1 MKNNQNKFIEYAKD
15 FSFRN
20 NVHIWLGGSFLR
32 GNASAFSDVDLSIEC
47 NNTLLE
53 KFIYGYGKPV
63 YLSHTSNPKGIL
75 IVIYK
80 DGVAVDLEVIKSI
93 DNPNNDFFHAEDIK
107 KYDYVRNKETCE
119 SFALRK
125 DIPYQMSRLFHRSL
139 IKFLAGKKETGI
151 SVANE
156 ISTYMDCKDL
166 FDEKNYKY
174 QMNQVLKKYN
184 EQYELPEEYL
194 NILFELTGELG

>member
-1 MKNNQNKFIEYAKD
+1 M
-15 FSFRN
+15 
-20 NVHIWLGGSFLR
+20 
-32 GNASAFSDVDLSIEC
+32 
-47 NNTLLE
+47 
-53 KFIYGYGKPV
+53 
-63 YLSHTSNPKGIL
+63 
-75 IVIYK
+75 
-80 DGVAVDLEVIKSI
+80 EVIKNI

-139 IKFLAGKKETGI
+139 VKFLADKKETGI

>member
-20 NVHIWLGGSFLR
+20 NVHIWLGGSFLH

-93 DNPNNDFFHAEDIK
+93 DNNYDLENNMVGRIK
-107 KYDYVRNKETCE
+107 VIA
-119 SFALRK
+119 SVVSM
-125 DIPYQMSRLFHRSL
+125 ISLFCLYLL
-139 IKFLAGKKETGI
+139 IR
-151 SVANE
+151 
-156 ISTYMDCKDL
+156 
-166 FDEKNYKY
+166 
-174 QMNQVLKKYN
+174 
-184 EQYELPEEYL
+184 
-194 NILFELTGELG
+194 